1 MNIKEKDLK
10 KIWEL
15 SSHVDLPTPPSLDE
29 AWDQLEQRMTIADM
43 DIEPKQKIM
52 GLQFSILKP
61 KLVFASAMALFL
73 VMSTPMAIRYLNTTS
88 VLTQNAEKENIKLDD
103 GSYIHINNDS
113 KISYQKDFNTDH
125 RTIQLDGE
133 AFFTVEKS
141 PIPFI
146 IETSFGDV
154 SVLGTSFNVKSRGD
168 NLEVGVKTGI
178 VSVSSQN
185 KTFKLNAGQFL
196 KLSKN
201 SVPVSP
207 TNLPHT
213 DFPAWLNDKL
223 IFQETNLVEA
233 TNEIERL
240 FDITFEFEDPSLR
253 TLSITG
259 VINTNDLQ
267 TVLSA
272 ISFLTQRDYKFN
284 RESRTCII
292 Q

>member
-10 KIWEL
+10 KIWKL
-15 SSHVDLPTPPSLDE
+15 SSQVDLPTPPSLDE

-43 DIEPKQKIM
+43 EIEPKQKIM
-52 GLQFSILKP
+52 GLQFSLLKP

-73 VMSTPMAIRYLNTTS
+73 IISTPMAVRYLNTTS
-88 VLTQNAEKENIKLDD
+88 VLTQNAEIENIELSD
-103 GSYIHINNDS
+103 GSHIQLNNDS
-113 KISYQKDFNTDH
+113 KISYQKDFNTDN
-125 RTIQLDGE
+125 RTIQLEGE
-133 AFFTVEKS
+133 AFFSIENSSV
-141 PIPFI
+141 PFI
-146 IETSFGDV
+146 IETSFGHV

-168 NLEVGVKTGI
+168 NFEVGVKTGI
-178 VSVSSQN
+178 VSVSSKN
-185 KTFKLNAGQFL
+185 KVFKLKAGQFL
-196 KLSKN
+196 KLNKHSI
-201 SVPVSP
+201 PVTP
-207 TNLPHT
+207 TNLPYN
-213 DFPAWLNDKL
+213 DFPAWLNNKL

-233 TNEIERL
+233 TEEIERL

>member
-1 MNIKEKDLK
+1 MNIKEKDLR

-15 SSHVDLPTPPSLDE
+15 SSHVDLPSPPPLDE
-29 AWDQLEQRMTIADM
+29 AWDQLEQRMTLADM
-43 DIEPKQKIM
+43 ETEPNQKIT
-52 GLQFSILKP
+52 GLQFSWLKP
-61 KLVFASAMALFL
+61 KFVFAAAMALFL
-73 VMSTPMAIRYLNTTS
+73 VISTPVTLNYFNTISYVTHKS
-88 VLTQNAEKENIKLDD
+88 EIENIELVD
-103 GSYIHINNDS
+103 GSYIQLNNDS
-113 KISYQKDFNTDH
+113 KISFQKDFNTDN
-125 RTIQLDGE
+125 RTIQLAGE
-133 AFFTVEKS
+133 AFFSVEKNS
-141 PIPFI
+141 VPFI

-185 KTFKLNAGQFL
+185 KTFKLKAGQFV
-196 KLSKN
+196 KLNKN
-201 SVPVSP
+201 SISTVP
-207 TNLPHT
+207 TNLPHN
-213 DFPAWLNDKL
+213 DFPAWLNNKL

-233 TNEIERL
+233 TKEIERL

-253 TLSITG
+253 DLTITG
-259 VINTNDLQ
+259 VINTDDLQ